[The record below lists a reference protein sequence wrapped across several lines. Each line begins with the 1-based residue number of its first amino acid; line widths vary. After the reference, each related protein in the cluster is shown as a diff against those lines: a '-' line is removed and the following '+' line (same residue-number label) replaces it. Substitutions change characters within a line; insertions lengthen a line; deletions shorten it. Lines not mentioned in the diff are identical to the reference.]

1 MASEAPELRDPLA
14 RKSVH
19 RYLAIA
25 FLAACVGTALG
36 TSSAQEQLVPEQSPI
51 SVEASPQIFATM
63 CALDAAGFDVDES
76 TLGQMPAR
84 LALRADLLNLHGP
97 ATEALRKF
105 YRDHALSDSAEIL
118 SRYITFALVA
128 GPPPDFGVQGTEES
142 LPPEMIAIDGFQEIL
157 ANFYREAHLDLRW
170 AKIEPEYEPA
180 VQSYQRSLI
189 HIVTTTDGYLREIIK
204 PSNGRI
210 FTVYV
215 EPLVGAR
222 TNFRNY
228 GNHYAIVVGPVSDAP
243 IDAIQHAYLHFML
256 DPMVLRNQ
264 QLVQKKAALLN
275 IAARAPELPV
285 EYQTDF
291 ISFADECVIKA
302 VELRLRHLSPAAL
315 EAALKDD
322 DVSGFVLVRPLVAQL
337 QVFEKAEPAMSY
349 YFPDL
354 FSGID
359 VQAEEK
365 RLQTVTFAKGP
376 ALAADE
382 HGAGAGSVT
391 SATDRLL
398 AEGDRE
404 IAERN
409 ATAAAATFQ
418 KVLSGDPNNLKAQY
432 GLAVTAVLSGDAD
445 QARDLFEKVVSS
457 SDSTKSGSQGS
468 TQSNTAEILSWSHVY
483 LGRIHDLEDERDQ
496 AVNEYRA
503 ALAVDGAP
511 EAARVAAQNGIDSAY
526 KPPSR
531 GGEGGQQQP

>member
-1 MASEAPELRDPLA
+1 MAPEAPELRDPLA

-25 FLAACVGTALG
+25 FLASLFGAAVGWTP
-36 TSSAQEQLVPEQSPI
+36 AQEQQAPI

-97 ATEALRKF
+97 TTEALRKF
-105 YRDHALSDSAEIL
+105 YSDHALSDSAEVL

-128 GPPPDFGVQGTEES
+128 GPPPDFEIQGTRES
-142 LPPEMIAIDGFQEIL
+142 LPPEMITIDGFQEIL

-189 HIVTTTDGYLREIIK
+189 HIVTVSDGYLREIIK
-204 PSNGRI
+204 PSNGRM

-215 EPLVGAR
+215 EPLVGVR

-228 GNHYAIVVGPVSDAP
+228 GNHYAIVVGPVADAP

-264 QLVQKKAALLN
+264 ALVQKKAALLN

-302 VELRLRHLSPAAL
+302 VELRLRHLSPVAL

-354 FSGID
+354 ISGID

-365 RLQTVTFAKGP
+365 RLQSVAFAKGP

-409 ATAAAATFQ
+409 PTAAAATFQ

-432 GLAVTAVLSGDAD
+432 GLAVSAVLSGDAD
-445 QARDLFEKVVSS
+445 QARDLFEKVVST
-457 SDSTKSGSQGS
+457 SDSTKTGSAGS
-468 TQSNTAEILSWSHVY
+468 TQPNTAEILSWSHVY

-511 EAARVAAQNGIDSAY
+511 EAARVAAQNGVDSAY
-526 KPPSR
+526 KPSSR
-531 GGEGGQQQP
+531 GGEDGQQQP